1 MSLLFILK
9 GEKME
14 VNNLKYTRERRQLS
28 QSELA
33 NLSGVSVR
41 MIQAYEQGAKDIN
54 KAQVITVLKLAEAL
68 RCNVY
73 EIINKD
79 Y

>member
-1 MSLLFILK
+1 
-9 GEKME
+9 ME
-14 VNNLKYTRERRQLS
+14 VNNLKYTREKSKLS

-41 MIQAYEQGAKDIN
+41 MIQAYEQGAQDIN
-54 KAQVITVLKLAEAL
+54 KSSVETVLKLAEAL

-73 EIINKD
+73 EIINKN